1 MQSGRNR
8 YYLLLALKVLIFGG
22 LSTLLYK
29 QVIRH
34 RHFSEVSEIFQQGLD
49 GDKQIIIALL
59 FFTMLLNWTV
69 EVTKWRTLIH
79 KLKPIR
85 WLTAVEGVMFGI
97 AFSLFTPNRVGE
109 FGGRV
114 MALEEQRGPA
124 IVSTLLGSLSQIV
137 MNLSLG
143 GLGLVLYFL
152 VLEDKAYLEYV
163 FIFLWLLLVLGL
175 NLVYFNLDVVEG
187 GLLKIPILRKVKDK
201 IDIVLRYSRRELLF
215 FLLLSGSRCLIYYF
229 QYWLCLQFFGIEV
242 GLGIGLLLIASIYFI
257 QTAVPTFA
265 IIELVFRGNVAIFF
279 LSGYT
284 NNTAGVFSATFLI
297 WFVNLIIPAF
307 FGLLL
312 FLRHRF
318 LKD

>member
-1 MQSGRNR
+1 MQLGQKK

-22 LSTLLYK
+22 LTTLLYK
-29 QVIRH
+29 QVVRH
-34 RHFSEVSEIFQQGLD
+34 RHFSEVSDIFRQGLD
-49 GDKQIIIALL
+49 GDKQVIIALL
-59 FFTMLLNWTV
+59 VLTMMANWSI
-69 EVTKWRTLIH
+69 EITKWRTLVS
-79 KLKPIR
+79 KLRPVK
-85 WLTAVEGVMFGI
+85 WLTAVEGVLFGI

-114 MALEEQRGPA
+114 MALNEQRGPA
-124 IVSTLLGSLSQIV
+124 IVSTLLGSLAQIV

-152 VLEDKAYLEYV
+152 VLEDKVYLEYV
-163 FIFLWLLLVLGL
+163 FVFLWMLLVIGL

-187 GLLKIPILRKVKDK
+187 ALLKIPILRKVKDK
-201 IDIVLRYSRRELLF
+201 IDVVRRYSRKELLF
-215 FLLLSGSRCLIYYF
+215 FLALSGSRCLIYYF

-242 GLGIGLLLIASIYFI
+242 SLGIGLLLIASIYFI

-279 LSGYT
+279 LATYT
-284 NNTAGVFSATFLI
+284 ENTAGVFSATFLI

-307 FGLLL
+307 LGLIL
-312 FLRHRF
+312 FVRHRF